1 MGYNKGDVVL
11 AKIGL
16 FPFLPGM
23 IMNVEDV
30 PPRISR
36 MRPTGKHNNT
46 YPVRLFTDGEYYWA
60 ADTLIQRLLPE
71 QIHAFLAGSPDA
83 TLDKKLY
90 GVGNRRVL
98 KAYLAAAEPDAW
110 ESRLASAA
118 TEHPTTE
125 KKGIDREHPETTLEN
140 AELDVHDAASA
151 EPTSLITASDDSEDE
166 RTCSNI
172 LRAPSPE
179 EFILTESRRLELEED
194 PEALKVQR
202 WRVSLQRTLLRND
215 ATSPSDIYSFRL
227 ATPDQTEMHGLNDL
241 FSQMET
247 YEQMTAEYIVFSKID
262 KMMRWIHLLGPLRFY
277 HDEAEAARL
286 HERANALAGR
296 WVRMRRGLPAQS

>member
-23 IMNVEDV
+23 IMNVED
-30 PPRISR
+30 
-36 MRPTGKHNNT
+36 GKHNNT
-46 YPVRLFTDGEYYWA
+46 YPVRIFTDGEYYWA
-60 ADTLIQRLLPE
+60 ADTLIQRLLAD
-71 QIHAFLAGSPDA
+71 QIHAFIAGSPDA
-83 TLDKKLY
+83 MLDKKLY

-110 ESRLASAA
+110 E
-118 TEHPTTE
+118 TEHSTTE

-140 AELDVHDAASA
+140 LELDVYDAAA
-151 EPTSLITASDDSEDE
+151 AQPTGLITASDDSEDE

-194 PEALKVQR
+194 PEALKVRR
-202 WRVSLQRTLLRND
+202 WHVSLQRTLLRND

-227 ATPDQTEMHGLNDL
+227 ATPDQTEMHALIDL
-241 FSQMET
+241 FSQMEM
-247 YEQMTAEYIVFSKID
+247 YEQMTADYIV
-262 KMMRWIHLLGPLRFY
+262 
-277 HDEAEAARL
+277 AEAARL
-286 HERANALAGR
+286 HERANALAGK
-296 WVRMRRGLPAQS
+296 WVRRGLPAQS

>member
-1 MGYNKGDVVL
+1 MGYNKGDIVL

-46 YPVRLFTDGEYYWA
+46 YPVRLFTDGEYDWA
-60 ADTLIQRLLPE
+60 ADTLIQRLLAD
-71 QIHAFLAGSPDA
+71 QIHAFIAGSPDA
-83 TLDKKLY
+83 MLDKKLY

-98 KAYLAAAEPDAW
+98 KAYLAAEPDAW
-110 ESRLASAA
+110 E
-118 TEHPTTE
+118 TEHSTTE

-140 AELDVHDAASA
+140 PELDVYDAA
-151 EPTSLITASDDSEDE
+151 EDE

-194 PEALKVQR
+194 PEALK
-202 WRVSLQRTLLRND
+202 RTLLRND

-277 HDEAEAARL
+277 H
-286 HERANALAGR
+286 
-296 WVRMRRGLPAQS
+296 